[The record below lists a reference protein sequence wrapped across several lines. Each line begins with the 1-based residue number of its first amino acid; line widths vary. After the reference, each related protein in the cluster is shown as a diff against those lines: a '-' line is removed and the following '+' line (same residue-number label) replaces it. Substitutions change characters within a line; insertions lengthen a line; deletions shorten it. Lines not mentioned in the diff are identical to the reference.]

1 VSERATARPI
11 YLDHHATTPIDPRV
25 LEVMLPYFTQ
35 EFGNA
40 SSKDHIFGARASDA
54 VDTARQQI
62 AGLIGAREAEI
73 VFTSGATES
82 NNTALL
88 GVMESYADRG
98 DHLITCVTE
107 HKAILDTATRLE
119 HLGKRVTYLPVDRFG
134 SIDLDLLRSSITE
147 KTILVSIMAA
157 NNEIGT
163 LAPLV
168 EIGKITRE
176 RGILFHTDATQ
187 AVGNIAINVERMYID
202 LLSLSSHKIYGPKGV
217 GALYVRRRNPRVL
230 MTPLM
235 WGGGHERGL
244 RSGTLNVP
252 GIAGLGHAAKLAQLL
267 MPKESERLRGLR
279 DQLFAGIKER
289 VPAIEING
297 HPSDR
302 LPHNL
307 SIFVPSVEAKGL
319 VVATPDIAFSTGA
332 ACTSE
337 RVEPSH
343 VLLAIHPDQARA
355 HQSIRFGLGRSTTLD
370 EINYTVVRLS
380 DEIFHAHRL
389 RA

>member
-1 VSERATARPI
+1 MIERATVRPI
-11 YLDHHATTPIDPRV
+11 YMDHHATTPVDRRV
-25 LEVMLPYFTQ
+25 FDVMLPFFLE

-40 SSKDHIFGARASDA
+40 SSSDHVFGARARAA

-62 AGLIGAREAEI
+62 ADLIGAREAEI
-73 VFTSGATES
+73 TFTSGATES
-82 NNTALL
+82 NNTALF
-88 GVMESYADRG
+88 GVMESYAGRG

-107 HKAILDTATRLE
+107 HKAILDTAKRLE
-119 HLGKRVTYLPVDRFG
+119 HLGKCVTYLPVDRFG
-134 SIDLDLLRSSITE
+134 SIDLELLRSSITE
-147 KTILVSIMAA
+147 KTILISIMAA

-163 LAPLV
+163 LAPMA
-168 EIGKITRE
+168 EIGEIARE
-176 RGILFHTDATQ
+176 HDVLFHTDATQ
-187 AVGNIAINVERMYID
+187 AVGNVAIDVERMHID
-202 LLSLSSHKIYGPKGV
+202 LLSLSAHKIYGPKGV
-217 GALYVRRRNPRVL
+217 GALYVRRRSPRVML
-230 MTPLM
+230 TPLL

-252 GIAGLGHAAKLAQLL
+252 GIVGFGQAAKLAQLL
-267 MPKESERLRGLR
+267 MTKESERLRGLR
-279 DQLFAGIKER
+279 DQLLAGFEER
-289 VPAIEING
+289 VPDIEING

-307 SIFVPSVEAKGL
+307 SIFIPGVEAKGL

-343 VLLAIHPDQARA
+343 VLLATHLDKARA
-355 HQSIRFGLGRSTTLD
+355 HQSIRFGLGRSTTP
-370 EINYTVVRLS
+370 EEVNYTIVRLS
-380 DEIFHAHRL
+380 DEISRAHRL